1 MGIFERYLSLWVGL
15 SILLGVLL
23 GNFFPAQFKLIAS
36 LELAHVNLVVAA
48 LIWVMIYPMMVQID
62 FSSIKDVGKK
72 PKGLALTLIINWLI
86 NPPSVPATVR
96 QK

>member
-48 LIWVMIYPMMVQID
+48 LIWVMI
-62 FSSIKDVGKK
+62 
-72 PKGLALTLIINWLI
+72 
-86 NPPSVPATVR
+86 
-96 QK
+96 